1 MSWSELSKL
10 AGALNGLPV
19 LGCLAGSPAA
29 QAGVKYG
36 DILLSLDGKP
46 TTSWDDFLLARREAK
61 GSFTVR
67 LFRDGAEIELVIP
80 LREVAART
88 PMELLAELLGLH

>member
-19 LGCLAGSPAA
+19 LGCLAGSPAE

-36 DILLSLDGKP
+36 DVLLSVDGKP
-46 TTSWDDFLLARREAK
+46 TTSWDDFILARREAK
-61 GSFTVR
+61 GQFTVR
-67 LFRDGAEIELVIP
+67 LFRAGEELELVVP
-80 LREVAART
+80 LRQVAART
-88 PMELLAELLGLH
+88 PAELLAELLGMH